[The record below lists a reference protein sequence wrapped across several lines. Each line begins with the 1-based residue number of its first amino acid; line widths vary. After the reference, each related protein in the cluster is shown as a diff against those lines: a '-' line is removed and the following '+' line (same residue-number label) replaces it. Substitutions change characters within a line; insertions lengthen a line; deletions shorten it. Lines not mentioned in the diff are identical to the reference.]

1 MSFRKLFQVVAIL
14 AAIAFSG
21 ALRADPVP
29 SGMDASVQVT
39 FRQKEAR
46 AMLRLINEFRAGPDS
61 WYWNDDG
68 KKTKTGPLKLD
79 PLEYD
84 YALEK
89 AAMQRAIEIVV
100 AYGHPRPD
108 GSDCVSVLKDYGYGF
123 RAYGENIAY
132 GQRSAEEVFVAWR
145 EDPYDYDGQ
154 GHRRNMLSTS
164 CTRIGIAC
172 VVSQGTKYW
181 VQEFAKPTSGD
192 STKET
197 KAADETVRT
206 SPAEWR
212 DGRKS
217 RKDEKPNA
225 APASSSSAGTQAL
238 LSAYLSAAQR
248 RNFSVK
254 LSSEEQA
261 EYPTLLT
268 IEKDKSAALQAI
280 KTEREA
286 LIRSQREAIAKASD
300 PESARAEARTKLKVF
315 DDGVASREKAIAEE
329 ADRKSRR
336 LLELNAKLR

>member
-1 MSFRKLFQVVAIL
+1 MNPKTFLRVGCMLVAL
-14 AAIAFSG
+14 AVPGSLWSA
-21 ALRADPVP
+21 PVP
-29 SGMDASVQVT
+29 GGMDAEVQVT
-39 FRQKEAR
+39 FRQQEAR
-46 AMLRLINEFRAGPDS
+46 GMLRLINAFRAGSES

-68 KKTKTGPLKLD
+68 MKTKTGPLKLG
-79 PLEYD
+79 PLTYD

-89 AAMQRAIEIVV
+89 AAMQRAVEIAV
-100 AYGHPRPD
+100 AYGHSRPD

-145 EDPYDYDGQ
+145 EDSFDYAGQ
-154 GHRRNMLSTS
+154 GHRRNMLSS
-164 CTRIGIAC
+164 DCTRIGIAC
-172 VVSQGTKYW
+172 VVSKGTKYW

-217 RKDEKPNA
+217 RKDEKP
-225 APASSSSAGTQAL
+225 ASVASPVSADTQAL
-238 LSAYLSAAQR
+238 LAAYLSAAQR
-248 RNFSVK
+248 RNFTVK
-254 LSSEEQA
+254 LTAEEQA

-280 KTEREA
+280 KAERDA
-286 LIRSQREAIAKASD
+286 LIRSQRETIAKASD
-300 PESARAEARTKLKVF
+300 AEAARAEARAKLKAF
-315 DDGVASREKAIAEE
+315 DEGVPVREKNIADE
-329 ADRKSRR
+329 AARKTRR